1 LRPRETRCYP
11 WPAFRRT
18 VAISASRAA
27 PGAWQPEG
35 PVDIVSFIRG
45 LNLFDLVI
53 ILILAIAFVLGFIQG
68 TIRRLLGLGSILFSY
83 LLAANVRDPLG
94 KFFSENWHQF
104 PAEYSYMIAFGA
116 VFLIASVGFSLLI
129 QGFYRHQDLF
139 VRAKFADEV
148 LGGLLGLVQ
157 ALLIVGCVIVI
168 LDSFFRNPAMPQSRG
183 ELILLRDIF
192 NAMDRSNTAQVY
204 RDVLIPGFNSLVGFL
219 LPADVRAVR

>member
-18 VAISASRAA
+18 VAISAFRAA
-27 PGAWQPEG
+27 PGTWQPEG
-35 PVDIVSFIRG
+35 PVDIIGFIRG

-53 ILILAIAFVLGFIQG
+53 ILVLAVSFVLGFIQG

-94 KFFSENWHQF
+94 AFFAQNWFQF
-104 PAEYSYMIAFGA
+104 PKEYSYMIAFGA
-116 VFLIASVGFSLLI
+116 VFILASIAFTLLI

-148 LGGLLGLVQ
+148 LGGLLGIVQ
-157 ALLIVGCVIVI
+157 ALVIVGAFIVI
-168 LDSFFRNPAMPQSRG
+168 LDSFFRNPALPQSSG
-183 ELILLRDIF
+183 ELILVRDIF
-192 NAMDRSNTAQVY
+192 NSMDRSNTAQIF
-204 RDVLIPGFNSLVGFL
+204 RETLIPAFNSLVGFL
-219 LPADVRAVR
+219 LPADVRGVR